1 MFALSQP
8 DKKEIPLTNLESWI
22 CLDFI
27 SNLVFKFLEHFFSM
41 KLTFICLH
49 QLCIDYLA
57 SATVLTYCMLSRIS
71 FEQGPWKQ
79 KRNHHPIFHMMFTF
93 ISLYSHK
100 CHDLHKRTWT
110 LHHHRHKIL
119 SEEKCLDM
127 TWSFLVAAS
136 QFTSSRN
143 VEDRQKGSS

>member
-27 SNLVFKFLEHFFSM
+27 SNLVLKFLEHFFPV

-57 SATVLTYCMLSRIS
+57 SATVLTYDILYAATNLFRAS
-71 FEQGPWKQ
+71 
-79 KRNHHPIFHMMFTF
+79 
-93 ISLYSHK
+93 SLKAVMESPSHFSYDG
-100 CHDLHKRTWT
+100 HDYFPLF
-110 LHHHRHKIL
+110 
-119 SEEKCLDM
+119 S
-127 TWSFLVAAS
+127 
-136 QFTSSRN
+136 
-143 VEDRQKGSS
+143 